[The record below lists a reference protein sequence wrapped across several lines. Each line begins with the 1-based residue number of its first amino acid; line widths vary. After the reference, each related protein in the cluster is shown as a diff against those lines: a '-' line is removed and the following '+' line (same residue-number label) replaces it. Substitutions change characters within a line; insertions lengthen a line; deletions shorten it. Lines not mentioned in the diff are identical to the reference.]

1 MIDHLVLA
9 SPDPLATRSWLAEA
23 TGVEL
28 GAGGPHVGLGT
39 TNWLG
44 TLDGGPSGGGTYLEL
59 IGPDPDQAEPEAP
72 RPFGIDDLTEA
83 RLVTWCSRQPGLAA
97 LRSRLA
103 GVLEV
108 TEPSPMQRQAPAGL
122 LSWELAFPLDDEGGV
137 VPFFID
143 WLDSPHPSTVV
154 TPGLSLA
161 SFTLVHPD
169 PDRIAEVLATIGD
182 DVPVEAG
189 DEPALRAEL
198 RGPAGAVVF
207 GA

>member
-44 TLDGGPSGGGTYLEL
+44 TLEGGPSGGTYLEL
-59 IGPDPDQAEPEAP
+59 IGPDPDQPEPEAA
-72 RPFGIDDLTEA
+72 RPFGIDDLAEA
-83 RLVTWCSRQPGLAA
+83 RLVTWCSRQPGLVA

-103 GVLEV
+103 GVLEM
-108 TEPSPMQRQAPAGL
+108 TEPSPMQREAPAGL
-122 LSWELAFPLDDEGGV
+122 LSWELAFPLDDQGGV

-161 SFTLVHPD
+161 SFALVHPD
-169 PDRIAEVLATIGD
+169 PERMAEVLAAIGEG
-182 DVPVEAG
+182 VPVEAG
-189 DEPALRAEL
+189 DEPGIRARL
-198 RGPAGAVVF
+198 TGPAGSIDL
-207 GA
+207 

>member
-1 MIDHLVLA
+1 MLDHLVLA
-9 SPDPLATRSWLAEA
+9 SPDPLATRSWLADA

-44 TLDGGPSGGGTYLEL
+44 TLAGAPGGGAYLEL
-59 IGPDPDQAEPEAP
+59 IGPDPEQPDPEAP

-83 RLVTWCSRQPGLAA
+83 RLVTWCSRQPDLAA
-97 LRSRLA
+97 LPARLA
-103 GVLEV
+103 GTVEV

-122 LSWELAFPLDDEGGV
+122 LSWELAFPADDEGGV

-154 TPGLSLA
+154 TPGLTLE
-161 SFTLVHPD
+161 SFALVHPE
-169 PDRIAEVLATIGD
+169 PDRIGALLAALGETIEVEEGAPG
-182 DVPVEAG
+182 V
-189 DEPALRAEL
+189 RARL
-198 RGPAGAVVF
+198 RGPAGVADL
-207 GA
+207 GG